1 MLCMLKGFIHTT
13 VLTTVTQKFTQNDP
27 KYYSHYA
34 CLDAQAV
41 CNLPFTALGSV
52 AHM

>member
-1 MLCMLKGFIHTT
+1 MLCMLKGYIHTT

-41 CNLPFTALGSV
+41 YNLHFTALGSV